1 MNNKMRTNI
10 MATKEQQVELVVAD
24 LIKSA
29 DQNHASYLEDVKEIS
44 STYARAN
51 LPRENDKKIEVF
63 TEQLVGHYEKERSN
77 MLITLA
83 SNIRSLASKEALAG
97 LAGQI
102 KEQQDKTDA
111 YTKTLNNKKHDSE
124 RIEIKR
130 DLQMYNFYQ
139 VVLYLFIML
148 EASWIG
154 LTLSTA
160 FNDSNVMVLIGAF
173 VISFFLIQ
181 SVKIF
186 TLYLRDKPFSQI
198 PIWVKIGIP
207 VYIIGVVVSL
217 GLIRYTS
224 VVISS
229 SDTLTTYQYVNH
241 PLIFIFITMIPLVG
255 TALIVWRYFFSD
267 DEQQKQRE
275 LEQLNKECN
284 ELQQSI
290 QVSNQETERL
300 KAEYKDRVQTSNK
313 SKHAQEIL
321 IQRFDAYLKEAV
333 ALFKMEN
340 IKHRQDSIYPN
351 CFNQP
356 SPTLPAVT
364 SVETIINQENI

>member
-1 MNNKMRTNI
+1 MNNKVRTNNI
-10 MATKEQQVELVVAD
+10 ATKEQQVELVVAE
-24 LIKSA
+24 LIESA
-29 DQNHASYLEDVKEIS
+29 DQNHTSYLEDVKEIAR
-44 STYARAN
+44 TYAHAC
-51 LPRENDKKIEVF
+51 LPKESDKKIEPYI
-63 TEQLVGHYEKERSN
+63 EQLTGYYEKLRTDVLVRLTSGV
-77 MLITLA
+77 
-83 SNIRSLASKEALAG
+83 RSLASKEALAG

-102 KEQQDKTDA
+102 KEHQDKADA
-111 YTKTLNNKKHDSE
+111 HTKTLNNKKHDSE

-148 EASWIG
+148 ESAWIG

-198 PIWVKIGIP
+198 PIWIKIGVP
-207 VYIIGVVVSL
+207 VYIVGVVVSL

-229 SDTLTTYQYVNH
+229 SDTLTTYTYVNH

-275 LEQLNKECN
+275 LEQLTKECN

-300 KAEYKDRVQTSNK
+300 KVEYKDRVQTSNK

-321 IQRFDAYLKEAV
+321 VQRFDAYLKEAV

-340 IKHRQDSIYPN
+340 VKHRQDSIYPN

-364 SVETIINQENI
+364 TVEAIINQENI